1 MTLWKRVLAST
12 LLALM
17 TAHAQ
22 AETLEEAK
30 ALLSEIEAEVKAK
43 GFEAAAKE
51 FNAGG
56 KWRRGRMYVVM
67 VGFKGHMYAHSV
79 NDKIVGKNMYEALDA
94 TGKPFIQEIIKSVA
108 ATGAA
113 HVPMRW
119 GNPVTQKIDD
129 GAVLASRVAGQDIYV
144 GAVYF
149 K

>member
-1 MTLWKRVLAST
+1 VKLWKHMLAST
-12 LLALM
+12 FVALLA
-17 TAHAQ
+17 AHAQ
-22 AETLEEAK
+22 AESLDDAK
-30 ALLSEIEAEVKAK
+30 VLLAEIEAEVKAK

-56 KWRRGRMYVVM
+56 NWKRGRMYVVM
-67 VGFKGHMYAHSV
+67 VDFKGHMHAHSV
-79 NDKIVGKNMYEALDA
+79 NNKIVGKNMFEAQDA

-129 GAVLASRVAGQDIYV
+129 GAVLASRVPGQDIYV

>member
-1 MTLWKRVLAST
+1 MNFFKRMLAST
-12 LLALM
+12 LLAVSA
-17 TAHAQ
+17 AHVQ
-22 AETLEEAK
+22 AEPLDDAK
-30 ALLSEIEAEVKAK
+30 GLLAEVEAEVKAR

-67 VGFKGHMYAHSV
+67 VAFDGHMHAHSI
-79 NDKIVGKNMYEALDA
+79 NNKIVGKNMLEVQDA
-94 TGKPFIQEIIKSVA
+94 AGKPFIQEIIKGISS
-108 ATGAA
+108 TGSA
-113 HVPMRW
+113 HVSMRW

>member
-1 MTLWKRVLAST
+1 MKLWKRTLASIALAVMAVHARADT
-12 LLALM
+12 VEDAKVLLA
-17 TAHAQ
+17 
-22 AETLEEAK
+22 
-30 ALLSEIEAEVKAK
+30 EIEAEVKAK

-67 VGFKGHMYAHSV
+67 VDFKGHMHAHSI
-79 NDKIVGKNMYEALDA
+79 NNKIVGKNMFEALDA

-108 ATGAA
+108 STGAA

>member
-1 MTLWKRVLAST
+1 MNLWKRTLASIA
-12 LLALM
+12 LA
-17 TAHAQ
+17 AIAAQ
-22 AETLEEAK
+22 VHAETAEDAK
-30 ALLSEIEAEVKAK
+30 ALLAEIQAEVKAK

-67 VGFKGHMYAHSV
+67 VDFKGHMHAHSI

-94 TGKPFIQEIIKSVA
+94 SGKPFIQEIIKSVA
-108 ATGAA
+108 ATGSA

>member
-1 MTLWKRVLAST
+1 MNLWKRTLTSIALAVMAAHAPAET
-12 LLALM
+12 VEDAKLLLA
-17 TAHAQ
+17 
-22 AETLEEAK
+22 
-30 ALLSEIEAEVKAK
+30 EIEAEVKAK

-56 KWRRGRMYVVM
+56 KWKRGRMYVVM

-79 NDKIVGKNMYEALDA
+79 NDKIVGKNMFEALDA
-94 TGKPFIQEIIKSVA
+94 TGKPFIQELIKGVA
-108 ATGAA
+108 STGSA

-129 GAVLASRVAGQDIYV
+129 GAVLASRVPGQEIYV